1 MFFFLR
7 SCVSLSSSKDI
18 LSSYEEF
25 RSHFSSNIVQYNWSE
40 GLDKETVSCQ
50 NKDLQSTEAI
60 TVQGSNRGGEST
72 RQGMDIQPIRKP
84 PPKCTLCDFTA
95 SSITALKRH
104 IMRHT
109 GDKPFTCTFCDY
121 SCIQASDL
129 RHHIKRK
136 HTDQTLNSDQGIGIG
151 SISNK
156 LSDTVP
162 SKITT
167 SSGTTMPSDE
177 HPFKCPHCCYSSS
190 KSKNLKRHYKK
201 HRGEKP
207 FACKFCAFSCT
218 QVSDLRIHNKRN
230 HTSEKKFV
238 CSECDYA
245 TTTSWRLKSHFRTHS
260 GEKPY
265 ALHLLKCNEC
275 DFTAS
280 SRQSLK
286 RHFMRHTGEK
296 PFACTFCDYSCIQA
310 SDLRHHIRRKHSD
323 QTSEYHKG
331 IGEGSIFNQVS
342 DIVPYE
348 VKIDHSWNDATT
360 TSDEKIFI
368 CPL

>member
-1 MFFFLR
+1 MGMWNCLSYPLFHDEWWCSFFSDPVCPCHPSKTSCHHMR
-7 SCVSLSSSKDI
+7 SSGVTSRATL
-18 LSSYEEF
+18 
-25 RSHFSSNIVQYNWSE
+25 SE
-40 GLDKETVSCQ
+40 GLDKKTVSCQ
-50 NKDLQSTEAI
+50 NKDSQSTKAI

-84 PPKCTLCDFTA
+84 PLKCTLCDFTA

-151 SISNK
+151 SISYK
-156 LSDTVP
+156 LSGTVP

-190 KSKNLKRHYKK
+190 KSKNLKRHYKR

-230 HTSEKKFV
+230 HTSEKQFV

-348 VKIDHSWNDATT
+348 VKIDHS
-360 TSDEKIFI
+360 
-368 CPL
+368 